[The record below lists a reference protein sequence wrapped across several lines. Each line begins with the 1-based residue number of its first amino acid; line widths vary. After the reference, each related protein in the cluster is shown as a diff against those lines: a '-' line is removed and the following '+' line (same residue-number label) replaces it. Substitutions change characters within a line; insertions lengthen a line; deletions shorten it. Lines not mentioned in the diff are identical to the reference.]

1 MGMVE
6 DFRCHR
12 RVSCAHAH
20 ARSHHCLVIWTYI
33 RLWDFADV
41 HLLSIILSAPFSFFV
56 FVLLSNPY
64 STNQQTTIQPNH
76 LSFHIP
82 LFINHHVTSPPPNLS
97 ITRPNRSSAELV
109 PEVVSPRSESNSWTT
124 LTDPSSET
132 SRAPC
137 ESMTFWRFWS
147 LSERLGEFFFSV
159 FPSSYLPLISSRVVS
174 VGGCLGGEVEG
185 WWLVNDKVLH
195 NIMREMTR
203 RGEMDD

>member
-1 MGMVE
+1 MGSRAHNFCEFSLVGRSEILRRWRSSYSKMGMVE

-82 LFINHHVTSPPPNLS
+82 LFINHHITSPHSTQPIHHSTQQVLGRTGS
-97 ITRPNRSSAELV
+97 RGGVTQVRVEFMDDSNRSIIRNVKGPVRVNDILALLE
-109 PEVVSPRSESNSWTT
+109 
-124 LTDPSSET
+124 
-132 SRAPC
+132 
-137 ESMTFWRFWS
+137 
-147 LSERLGEFFFSV
+147 SEREA
-159 FPSSYLPLISSRVVS
+159 R
-174 VGGCLGGEVEG
+174 
-185 WWLVNDKVLH
+185 
-195 NIMREMTR
+195 
-203 RGEMDD
+203 